1 MDKIETITAKKLYGM
16 KLPPSRFVVDG
27 LLPRGLHIFAGPP
40 KVGKSRL
47 LLQMELAVASGTP
60 FWGLGTEQGTVLAL
74 CLEDNLSRLQ
84 QRISELTDEPPDA
97 LHLATFSKSLADGLC
112 NQLVEFLEEHD
123 DTNLIVIDTLQKV
136 RGNTGD
142 GNLYASDYQ
151 DIGMLKRIADGYQ
164 IAIVLV
170 HHLRKREAS
179 DPHTMISGTTG
190 LVGAADGSYVLSK
203 ERPGDKETNLY
214 VRGRDLEEKMFT
226 LERDEDLGEWI
237 LTECDVPLTN
247 PLEKEPALLKVVEYL
262 REKRSFE
269 GTASEL
275 VETLKLELQPNILSR
290 KIGRYRQE
298 LLRSWVSFSPSRTG
312 KQRSLLLRYLSYYD
326 DMTIA
331 LRGEAESSQI
341 PESVENT
348 GKPA

>member
-1 MDKIETITAKKLYGM
+1 MEKIETITAKKLYGM

-27 LLPRGLHIFAGPP
+27 LLPRGLHIFAGSP

-47 LLQMELAVASGTP
+47 LLQMELAVASGTA
-60 FWGLGTEQGTVLAL
+60 FWGLDTEQGTVLAL

-84 QRISELTDEPPDA
+84 QRISELTDEPPDT
-97 LHLATFSKSLADGLC
+97 LHLATFSKSLVDGLC
-112 NQLVEFLEEHD
+112 DQLVEFLEEHD

-151 DIGMLKRIADGYQ
+151 DIGMLKRIADEYQ

-190 LVGAADGSYVLSK
+190 LVGAADGSYVLCK
-203 ERPGDKETNLY
+203 ERPTDKDAKLY

-226 LERDEDLGEWI
+226 LDYDKELGEWM
-237 LTECDVPLTN
+237 LTTCDMPLGD
-247 PLEKEPALLKVVEYL
+247 LFEKEPVLMQVAAYIREHL
-262 REKRSFE
+262 RFE
-269 GTASEL
+269 GTATQFVEL
-275 VETLKLELQPNILSR
+275 LHLDMQPNILSR
-290 KIGRYRQE
+290 KIGSHRQD
-298 LLRSWVSFSPSRTG
+298 LLRAGVSFEPSRDRT
-312 KQRSLLLRYLSYYD
+312 RRTFLLRYLSYCD
-326 DMTIA
+326 DVTVPM
-331 LRGEAESSQI
+331 RGETVSSQI

-348 GKPA
+348 GESA